1 MERLRERH
9 VAGLNDIQVEL
20 AVMLGSTSMPIRQ
33 ILKMSRGAMIPLD
46 ARQDDPSIVLVND
59 QAVARGQILVDGD
72 VMSLE
77 ITDVI
82 RTGR

>member
-1 MERLRERH
+1 
-9 VAGLNDIQVEL
+9 VAGLNDIDVEL

-59 QAVARGQILVDGD
+59 QAIARGQILVDGD

>member
-1 MERLRERH
+1 MERLKERH
-9 VAGLNDIQVEL
+9 VAGLNDIHVEL

-46 ARQDDPSIVLVND
+46 ARQDDPSVVLVND
-59 QAVARGQILVDGD
+59 QPIARGQILVEGD

>member
-1 MERLRERH
+1 MERLRDQD

-46 ARQDDPSIVLVND
+46 ARQDDPTVVLVND
-59 QAVARGQILVDGD
+59 QPIAHGQILVEGD

-77 ITDVI
+77 ITEVI

>member
-1 MERLRERH
+1 M
-9 VAGLNDIQVEL
+9 AGLNDIDVEL

-59 QAVARGQILVDGD
+59 QAIARGQILVDGD

>member
-1 MERLRERH
+1 
-9 VAGLNDIQVEL
+9 VAGLNDIDVEL

>member
-1 MERLRERH
+1 M
-9 VAGLNDIQVEL
+9 AGLNDIDVEL

>member
-1 MERLRERH
+1 MERLREQY
-9 VAGLNDIQVEL
+9 VAGLNDIHVEL

>member
-1 MERLRERH
+1 
-9 VAGLNDIQVEL
+9 VAGLNDIDVEL

-46 ARQDDPSIVLVND
+46 ARQDDPSVVIVND
-59 QAVARGQILVDGD
+59 QAIAHGQILVDGD

-77 ITDVI
+77 ITNVI